1 MIYSKR
7 MKLYTVNVD
16 IFECIDFQG
25 FMTMVNFACV
35 KTPVSSITG
44 YYQNKYAITKQIS
57 MCTYFRGCL
66 KNTNCA
72 KICTTWKRNT
82 YQKAVS

>member
-1 MIYSKR
+1 

-16 IFECIDFQG
+16 IFACTDFQG

-44 YYQNKYAITKQIS
+44 YYKNNYATTKQIS
-57 MCTYFRGCL
+57 NVYIFSWIFKKHKLRENMYHTEEKYISKGSKL
-66 KNTNCA
+66 
-72 KICTTWKRNT
+72 ICHKT
-82 YQKAVS
+82 